1 VYKFYDIIGLVK
13 KIFGPNMEE
22 VIGNWSSLHYKELRH
37 LYFSPNIIGMITI
50 KEDMMGGACATYG
63 GAKMCIQ
70 NLVGKPDGKGQL
82 GRPKFR

>member
-1 VYKFYDIIGLVK
+1 VYKFYDVIGAAK

-22 VIGNWSSLHYKELRH
+22 VTGNWSNLHYDDLRD

-50 KEDMMGGACATYG
+50 KEDQKGRACATYG

-70 NLVGKPDGKGQL
+70 NLVAKPEGKGQL
-82 GRPKFR
+82 GRPRFR